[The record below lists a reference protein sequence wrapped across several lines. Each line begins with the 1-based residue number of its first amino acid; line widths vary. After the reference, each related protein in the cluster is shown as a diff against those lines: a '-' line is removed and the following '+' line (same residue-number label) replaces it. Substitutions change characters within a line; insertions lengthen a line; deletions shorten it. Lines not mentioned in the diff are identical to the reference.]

1 MRGIVAATII
11 LLQTLIGSAVAQ
23 PVSCV
28 DPTQSYSWSYPAD
41 TLIAAISYYLDTEIL
56 AVFFKA
62 NDGSHFANEVP
73 IGVAQQFQ
81 TLGYGV
87 SPDAKWKGICHSY
100 NQILEAQ
107 NHCPLLSQIT
117 KYLLSRPSC

>member
-1 MRGIVAATII
+1 MRIFIAAAIINVMGLVATAC
-11 LLQTLIGSAVAQ
+11 AQ

-28 DPTQSYSWSYPAD
+28 DPTQSWAWSYPTD
-41 TLIAAISYYLDTEIL
+41 TLISSISYYLDTEIL
-56 AVFFKA
+56 AVFFVA

-87 SPDAKWKGICHSY
+87 SPDAKWNGICHSF

-107 NHCPLLSQIT
+107 NHCPLLSQVQ
-117 KYLLSRPSC
+117 KFLLSRPAC